1 MPNQISFSSAS
12 VRSYGMTHTDE
23 RQKVKK
29 SLIHLVSRDPVKM
42 VSTMS
47 YGPLRQ

>member
-12 VRSYGMTHTDE
+12 VMTHTDE